1 MTGPRTSPWRT
12 SLRRGFTSAI
22 TSIATLVLSG
32 CAGTSNLTRAE
43 AHAMVAS
50 GAKLV
55 DVRTVDEYA
64 EKHPEPAINIPV
76 DEIGKRAHEIGPMT
90 TTVIVYCHT
99 GLRAAIAA
107 NTLRKAGYQR
117 VYNLG
122 AMDRWYVETKGQPS
136 KFD

>member
-1 MTGPRTSPWRT
+1 MTITRTSAWRN
-12 SLRRGFTSAI
+12 LLWLAFTSAV
-22 TSIATLVLSG
+22 TSVVTLLLTG
-32 CAGTSNLTRAE
+32 CAGTSDVTRAN
-43 AHAMVAS
+43 ALDMVAA

-55 DVRTVDEYA
+55 DVRTADEYA

-76 DEIGKRAHEIGPMT
+76 DEIGKRMAELGPTDT
-90 TTVIVYCHT
+90 TIIVYCHT
-99 GLRAAIAA
+99 GLRAVIAA
-107 NTLRKAGYQR
+107 NTLRKAGYKR